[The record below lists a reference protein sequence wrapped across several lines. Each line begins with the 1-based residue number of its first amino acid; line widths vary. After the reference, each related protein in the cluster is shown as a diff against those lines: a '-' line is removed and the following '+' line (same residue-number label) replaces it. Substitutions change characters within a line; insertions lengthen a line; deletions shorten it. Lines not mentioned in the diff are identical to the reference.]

1 MEDLSK
7 VESIYSRVS
16 LNDLNV
22 KYARFLNWTELI
34 NNLLRKYN
42 STEHLGDDDEI
53 VVMGLEYLKGLD
65 SLIAEYQN
73 TSRKEK
79 TLKMFIA
86 LNFIKFC
93 LPLLS
98 AEYRNIFN
106 TLNEALTG

>member
-1 MEDLSK
+1 LSK
-7 VESIYSRVS
+7 VESVYSRIS
-16 LNDLNV
+16 LNDLNL

-42 STEHLGDDDEI
+42 STEHLENEDKI
-53 VVMGLEYLKGLD
+53 VVMGLDYLKGLD

-73 TSRKEK
+73 TSRKEL
-79 TLKMFIA
+79 TLKMFVS

-106 TLNEALTG
+106 ALNEALTG